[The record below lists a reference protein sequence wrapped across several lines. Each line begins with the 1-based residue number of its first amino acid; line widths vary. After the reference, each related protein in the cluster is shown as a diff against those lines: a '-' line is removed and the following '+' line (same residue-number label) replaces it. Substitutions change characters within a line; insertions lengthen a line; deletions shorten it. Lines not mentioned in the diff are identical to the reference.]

1 MAAGS
6 RLLVIDDDPQVAA
19 LLRRV
24 LTADGYAVEV
34 LGDAPSDVADL
45 HRDHDLVL
53 LDVGLPSEDGRDTL
67 ARIRQASPE
76 LPVIMLTGA
85 GEETDR
91 IVGLKL
97 GADDY
102 VTKPFSTGELAARI
116 ESVLRRTARPAPTP
130 AGAGAGA
137 TTSDAGHPG
146 RLDFGDLVIDPA
158 TRDVIVGGESVELTA
173 KEFDL
178 LHFLARS
185 PRQVFSR
192 EQLLTQV
199 WSSSSAWQDDATVT
213 EHVRRVRRRIEADP
227 LAPRWIRTV
236 RGVGY
241 RFEPSAPPR

>member
-6 RLLVIDDDPQVAA
+6 RILVIDDDPQVGA

-34 LGDAPSDVADL
+34 LADAPTDVADL
-45 HRDHDLVL
+45 HVHHDLVL

-67 ARIRQASPE
+67 ARIRKASPE

-116 ESVLRRTARPAPTP
+116 ESVLRRTTRTP
-130 AGAGAGA
+130 GA
-137 TTSDAGHPG
+137 TTDRHSAGNAAVVGTG

-158 TRDVIVGGESVELTA
+158 TRDVIVNGEPVELTA

-178 LHFLARS
+178 LAFLAGS

>member
-6 RLLVIDDDPQVAA
+6 RILVIDDDPQVGA

-24 LTADGYAVEV
+24 LSADGYDVEV
-34 LGDAPSDVADL
+34 LADAPADVADL
-45 HRDHDLVL
+45 HRHHDLVL
-53 LDVGLPSEDGRDTL
+53 LDVVLPSEDGRDTL
-67 ARIRQASPE
+67 ARIRKASPE

-116 ESVLRRTARPAPTP
+116 ESVLRRTTRSAPAPADGAAP
-130 AGAGAGA
+130 AAA
-137 TTSDAGHPG
+137 TNAG
-146 RLDFGDLVIDPA
+146 RLDFGDLIIDPA
-158 TRDVIVGGESVELTA
+158 TRDVIVNGEPVELTA

-192 EQLLTQV
+192 EQLLAQV

-213 EHVRRVRRRIEADP
+213 EHVRRVRRRIEVDP
-227 LAPRWIRTV
+227 LDPRWIRTV

>member
-6 RLLVIDDDPQVAA
+6 RILVIDDDPQVGA

-34 LGDAPSDVADL
+34 LADAPTEVADL
-45 HRDHDLVL
+45 HAHHDLVL

-67 ARIRQASPE
+67 ARIRKASPE

-85 GEETDR
+85 DEETDR

-116 ESVLRRTARPAPTP
+116 ESVLRRTTRTS
-130 AGAGAGA
+130 GA
-137 TTSDAGHPG
+137 TTDRHSAANAAVIGAG

-158 TRDVIVGGESVELTA
+158 TRDVIVRGESVELTA

-178 LHFLARS
+178 LLFLAGS

-213 EHVRRVRRRIEADP
+213 EHVRRVRRRIEEEP
-227 LAPRWIRTV
+227 LSPRWIRTV